1 MVRRKFL
8 GAALAAA
15 GAALAAAWASLA
27 GARRRQQ
34 ARRVTVERP
43 SADGVTFARD
53 LVLVKSGGD
62 LRAFSS
68 RCPHLGCRI
77 ARLEGSELVC
87 PCHGSRF
94 DLAGRRLRGPAAA
107 DLRPLSILE
116 RAEDEGRID
125 VVLPG

>member
-8 GAALAAA
+8 GAALTAA

-34 ARRVTVERP
+34 VRRVTVERP
-43 SADGVTFARD
+43 AADGVTFARD
-53 LVLVKSGGD
+53 LVLVRSGPE

-68 RCPHLGCRI
+68 RCPHLGCRV
-77 ARLEGSELVC
+77 ARLEGAELVC

-94 DLAGRRLRGPAAA
+94 DLSGRRLRGPAAA
-107 DLRPLSILE
+107 DLRPLSIVE
-116 RAEDEGRID
+116 RADDDGRID
-125 VVLPG
+125 VVLAG

>member
-1 MVRRKFL
+1 MVRRSFL

-15 GAALAAAWASLA
+15 GAALLAAWASLA
-27 GARRRQQ
+27 RARRSQQ
-34 ARRVTVERP
+34 PRRVTVARP
-43 SADGVTFARD
+43 DGDGVTFARD
-53 LVLVKSGGD
+53 LLLVRSGAE
-62 LRAFSS
+62 LRAFSA

-77 ARLEGSELVC
+77 ARLEGAELVC

-94 DLAGRRLRGPAAA
+94 DLAGHRLAGPATS

-116 RAEDEGRID
+116 RSEDGRID

>member
-1 MVRRKFL
+1 MLRRRFL

-27 GARRRQQ
+27 GARRGQQ
-34 ARRVTVERP
+34 ARRVTVDRP
-43 SADGVTFARD
+43 PADGVTFARD
-53 LVLVKSGGD
+53 LVLVKRGAE

-77 ARLEGSELVC
+77 ARLEGAELVC

-94 DLAGRRLRGPAAA
+94 DLAGRRLHGPAAS

-116 RAEDEGRID
+116 RADDDGRID
-125 VVLPG
+125 VVLSG